1 MTGENIGYTEWEHN
15 TFDHSLLFISQK
27 QNGYDKI
34 LMYEILLDG
43 QFMTNTPEFQ
53 DVIVV
58 KHENAEK
65 HLAASSSG
73 NIGFAVSPDYKTMI
87 TFDSETLTQFK
98 LT

>member
-1 MTGENIGYTEWEHN
+1 M
-15 TFDHSLLFISQK
+15 F
-27 QNGYDKI
+27 
-34 LMYEILLDG
+34 EILLDG
-43 QFMTNTPEFQ
+43 QFMTNTPGFN

-65 HLAASSSG
+65 HLSASFSG

-87 TFDSETLTQFK
+87 SFDSKTLTQFK